1 MVLFIDTNVFIDMF
15 QSREPFMDNAREI
28 ITSCVTGK
36 HEGFVSSH
44 SLSDMFYILRKD
56 FSSEERK
63 ECIRFICAFFTI
75 VAEQKEDFMAAAGE
89 ESFADMEDGLQMR
102 CAEKCNA
109 DFIIT
114 RNVRD
119 FALSSVTAL
128 SPDDFL
134 NL

>member
-1 MVLFIDTNVFIDMF
+1 
-15 QSREPFMDNAREI
+15 MDNAREI

-36 HEGFVSSH
+36 HDGFVSSH
-44 SLSDMFYILRKD
+44 SLS
-56 FSSEERK
+56 
-63 ECIRFICAFFTI
+63 
-75 VAEQKEDFMAAAGE
+75 EQKEDFMAAAGE